1 MGTNYTEAFSVALID
16 AVFDKDERVR
26 KEISQALRELGR
38 SHPRLVLLACHSYLS
53 KHSKLLQGHRV
64 IVLHTMEA
72 IVKETISQLDQSLA
86 KMIISLASDEMTRM
100 KDIVPE
106 WQEAAS
112 QLLVALGCRFINE
125 VMEEI
130 LQKFQPG
137 VLPHYFVVQTLGNLA
152 TANVYGM
159 VPFLT
164 AILGTM
170 LPMLGMAKHD
180 SMKSVF
186 TIALGRFSESIL
198 EYLANLDKAPDPT
211 VRKDAFSSEIY
222 TSYEILF
229 NVWLQHKEAKLR
241 ASVVD
246 AVGHMS
252 YLLPPDKL
260 EEQLPK
266 LIPGILSLYKKHSEH
281 FHITQSLCHV
291 LDAAVEMGSRVLET
305 QIDNLLSIL
314 HPQVCTPLVFSNPPP
329 LPLPLTARAYTDR
342 LIAFLLQRLEVH
354 SERTRI
360 GTLTVI
366 KHLIN
371 SASPQLESKK
381 ALILAGMKFTIQDSN
396 NKVKWMV
403 AQVISAM
410 AHHDYLELDG
420 GEAMVEFI
428 IRQCA
433 LPCEPGTPKPRS
445 YDPDEVTDESLRS
458 MCDNIL
464 NLLTTTVKKMENV
477 LWPFL
482 LEFIIP
488 PQYLNALAP
497 VCRSLA
503 HLGMKKLQHNE
514 GLQFTHQE
522 PDLPKPQLL
531 LTRLLVVSA
540 FPFRGR
546 GRGVPALRFLQVA
559 APLVHPQLVRVWNE
573 EIPPLIQHLEENS
586 EGSLPQRH
594 WEDKLL
600 LLLSRSLEAV
610 ALGDE
615 TWSSQLSEEMTK
627 HLSNYG
633 NRPHEKGFLYKCVG
647 VVLRQTGSHNVVRK
661 QLVEILQ
668 SVRHT
673 EPLEREGVAVCIGF
687 CAKTHLD
694 ITLTKLE
701 EFGKSDTLKKS
712 PSLFQ
717 ILKDKSDV
725 DVEKAKSTL
734 ILCYGYLT
742 LYAPKELILARIE
755 KDVIKQVLS
764 HFNTKVLGIKVETKD
779 LTIKLSLMK
788 SISLIARAIYANEQN
803 NSYNF
808 TRKRELLVY
817 MQDLIKLE
825 PMDVLRTPIRQHA
838 MITCTHLLKL
848 DPMVNETDMFELI
861 RTCLDSVF
869 GLPPLGMDRS
879 KDETC
884 IDVKEREVLYTE
896 TLGALQELLKQILVQ
911 DLTPEGLQVVFKH
924 VEGWITSSRDWE
936 RERAMIVTSRLL
948 LFYLERL
955 NVRVS
960 PSISTFPTSVPLV
973 LGSDHWGL
981 HWLMLTSCSHYF
993 KRFFIISSRVLR
1005 ECLFNIL
1012 ASMVS
1017 CGGEFHRLT
1026 TLWVKT
1032 SLLLSELSC
1041 VLPSPGPELG
1051 CCGPD
1056 VGVLFLQIPELLEV
1070 LHIRLQAIMQEQV
1083 KASVLQTV
1091 SLLASQNLPA
1101 VISSLL
1107 SYPLPFDKPAGEM
1120 WQSLAGDGTLARKS
1134 LEFLMERL
1142 NKQLPYDEKRESM
1155 LRKSVTRFATIQ
1167 PLVVG
1172 LGTQSTL
1179 LQSPRSASSN
1189 PLTLR
1194 PPHCVQSPHSATSPL
1209 RPIPSLCD
1217 LPTASNPLTL
1227 RPPHCVQSPHSASS
1241 PPLVEQ
1247 IHSSLVSLLLH
1258 LNDSSEEVVKACKFT
1273 LRLVGPL
1280 LGSESVSVMLQKH
1293 LLEEAN
1299 LHYGEFI
1306 NDLAKHI
1313 ISDFPE
1319 KVNFY
1324 IMGNVSFF
1332 KSVWPEI
1339 RGNAV
1344 MFTGFLLGSLS
1355 QDELQSI
1362 SLEHVC
1368 TAIILLL
1375 RDGVPSVRIKAAEAL
1390 SLLHEL

>member
-16 AVFDKDERVR
+16 AAFDKDECVR

-64 IVLHTMEA
+64 IILHTMEA
-72 IVKETISQLDQSLA
+72 IIKETISQLDQSLA

-229 NVWLQHKEAKLR
+229 NVWLQHKEAK
-241 ASVVD
+241 
-246 AVGHMS
+246 
-252 YLLPPDKL
+252 
-260 EEQLPK
+260 
-266 LIPGILSLYKKHSEH
+266 
-281 FHITQSLCHV
+281 SLCHV

-314 HPQVCTPLVFSNPPP
+314 HPQVCTPLDYSNHTAVKNHNEA
-329 LPLPLTARAYTDR
+329 LRCFTVLARAYTDR

-381 ALILAGMKFTIQDSN
+381 AQILAGMKFTIQDSN

-464 NLLTTTVKKMENV
+464 NLLTTTVKKMEDV

-522 PDLPKPQLL
+522 PDLLKPQLL

-559 APLVHPQLVRVWNE
+559 APLVHPQL
-573 EIPPLIQHLEENS
+573 
-586 EGSLPQRH
+586 GSLPQRH

-610 ALGDE
+610 APGDE

-627 HLSNYG
+627 HLGNYG

-673 EPLEREGVAVCIGF
+673 EPMERE
-687 CAKTHLD
+687 T
-694 ITLTKLE
+694 
-701 EFGKSDTLKKS
+701 
-712 PSLFQ
+712 
-717 ILKDKSDV
+717 
-725 DVEKAKSTL
+725 
-734 ILCYGYLT
+734 
-742 LYAPKELILARIE
+742 
-755 KDVIKQVLS
+755 
-764 HFNTKVLGIKVETKD
+764 
-779 LTIKLSLMK
+779 
-788 SISLIARAIYANEQN
+788 
-803 NSYNF
+803 
-808 TRKRELLVY
+808 
-817 MQDLIKLE
+817 
-825 PMDVLRTPIRQHA
+825 
-838 MITCTHLLKL
+838 
-848 DPMVNETDMFELI
+848 
-861 RTCLDSVF
+861 
-869 GLPPLGMDRS
+869 
-879 KDETC
+879 
-884 IDVKEREVLYTE
+884 
-896 TLGALQELLKQILVQ
+896 
-911 DLTPEGLQVVFKH
+911 VV
-924 VEGWITSSRDWE
+924 S
-936 RERAMIVTSRLL
+936 
-948 LFYLERL
+948 
-955 NVRVS
+955 
-960 PSISTFPTSVPLV
+960 
-973 LGSDHWGL
+973 
-981 HWLMLTSCSHYF
+981 
-993 KRFFIISSRVLR
+993 
-1005 ECLFNIL
+1005 
-1012 ASMVS
+1012 
-1017 CGGEFHRLT
+1017 
-1026 TLWVKT
+1026 
-1032 SLLLSELSC
+1032 
-1041 VLPSPGPELG
+1041 
-1051 CCGPD
+1051 
-1056 VGVLFLQIPELLEV
+1056 
-1070 LHIRLQAIMQEQV
+1070 
-1083 KASVLQTV
+1083 
-1091 SLLASQNLPA
+1091 
-1101 VISSLL
+1101 
-1107 SYPLPFDKPAGEM
+1107 
-1120 WQSLAGDGTLARKS
+1120 
-1134 LEFLMERL
+1134 
-1142 NKQLPYDEKRESM
+1142 
-1155 LRKSVTRFATIQ
+1155 RFAA
-1167 PLVVG
+1167 LY
-1172 LGTQSTL
+1172 
-1179 LQSPRSASSN
+1179 
-1189 PLTLR
+1189 
-1194 PPHCVQSPHSATSPL
+1194 
-1209 RPIPSLCD
+1209 
-1217 LPTASNPLTL
+1217 
-1227 RPPHCVQSPHSASS
+1227 
-1241 PPLVEQ
+1241 
-1247 IHSSLVSLLLH
+1247 
-1258 LNDSSEEVVKACKFT
+1258 
-1273 LRLVGPL
+1273 
-1280 LGSESVSVMLQKH
+1280 SVSV
-1293 LLEEAN
+1293 AC
-1299 LHYGEFI
+1299 
-1306 NDLAKHI
+1306 
-1313 ISDFPE
+1313 SDAE
-1319 KVNFY
+1319 C
-1324 IMGNVSFF
+1324 
-1332 KSVWPEI
+1332 E
-1339 RGNAV
+1339 
-1344 MFTGFLLGSLS
+1344 TG
-1355 QDELQSI
+1355 
-1362 SLEHVC
+1362 
-1368 TAIILLL
+1368 AM
-1375 RDGVPSVRIKAAEAL
+1375 
-1390 SLLHEL
+1390 